1 MCLDIITKAIIKNSN
16 ITSKSLAKTNKD
28 LTGKIDKKKYAN
40 RHCNILLIDDL
51 YSTGATVKACIEKLK
66 EDYILVIYKN
76 YQVHVEK
83 YHI

>member
-66 EDYILVIYKN
+66 EDFLMDNVYVFTVAKTRT
-76 YQVHVEK
+76 
-83 YHI
+83 

>member
-1 MCLDIITKAIIKNSN
+1 MSEKEKAI
-16 ITSKSLAKTNKD
+16 
-28 LTGKIDKKKYAN
+28 
-40 RHCNILLIDDL
+40 
-51 YSTGATVKACIEKLK
+51 VEKLK